1 MLKKTHKTLVY
12 ILSPFNAF
20 QKGFFFFKYKS
31 GTYLELGIHCSFPRK
46 ARMLPQIFL
55 RVKKEHNY
63 KELMHRQELGF
74 FLLFQLIIFENYLEK
89 LIFALHVL

>member
-1 MLKKTHKTLVY
+1 
-12 ILSPFNAF
+12 
-20 QKGFFFFKYKS
+20 
-31 GTYLELGIHCSFPRK
+31 
-46 ARMLPQIFL
+46 MLPQIFL